1 LIIETEASQVTKL
14 FEERLSAWK
23 HAVAY
28 LEDYVESTEKMQ
40 HAHGKEYEK
49 VLKVSRY
56 HQVVQMGMAD
66 DSPDGI
72 TSA

>member
-1 LIIETEASQVTKL
+1 
-14 FEERLSAWK
+14 
-23 HAVAY
+23 VAY
-28 LEDYVESTEKMQ
+28 LEDYVEATEKMQ

-66 DSPDGI
+66 DFPDGI